1 MPCKM
6 KVKNLYLED
15 FIIYKD
21 GAVAY
26 IKFNIDTFYVF
37 RSGAEAEKVKNM
49 LIKELSI
56 PDEEIKIFMIE

>member
-1 MPCKM
+1 MPCRM

-15 FIIYKD
+15 FIIYND

-37 RSGAEAEKVKNM
+37 RTGAEAEKVKEM
-49 LIKELSI
+49 LVRELAI
-56 PDEEIKIFMIE
+56 PKNEIKIYMIE